1 MRKASV
7 GVGIGLWL
15 CVVGA
20 WAKMDVAHPQAFVR
34 GYDLHVSSPVLA
46 AWVVLPESCYTDMPS
61 GVDLPVVSFYGKE
74 GEPLPWRLAPTRT
87 QTDSSWHTLLS
98 RYEPSGQ
105 SVQAKESRLSWNVR
119 QVISSG
125 SVETS
130 AEQITGSLS
139 TVLPATNVRRWWIDG
154 RSSRMVAIR
163 LQADSLSDFVGE
175 ATLDGSQD
183 LVHWQTVAS
192 GIGVAY
198 WSADP
203 FQVRALDIAVGDS
216 FAYYRVGIHVR
227 QGNLSGKL
235 SFLGLRTTAVSSHG
249 LRQLQVSAQTTDSAG
264 WSYRLPGAYPVS
276 GIRVETAM
284 VGTWGRGIA
293 EYRTSD
299 SAEWQSAGEFV
310 AYRWQS
316 ASGQEFR
323 SGFSTWDTSIR
334 ASQWRLRPQTT
345 TSAFGQSAPR
355 LEIQWRPDT
364 LEFAPGGRPDV
375 LLAVGTHPDRWGR
388 IEGLPDEM
396 PRAGLQARIVGSHT
410 LGGKDMLLP
419 PGNGS
424 RKWVVWLA
432 LGAALLLLAYL
443 AFRLWRE
450 MGNAHMT
457 QE

>member
-1 MRKASV
+1 MLKAAVGLGMGLLFGAV
-7 GVGIGLWL
+7 GV
-15 CVVGA
+15 

-74 GEPLPWRLAPTRT
+74 GEPLPWRLAPT
-87 QTDSSWHTLLS
+87 QKNTDSSWHTLLS

-125 SVETS
+125 GVAGS
-130 AEQITGSLS
+130 AEHLAGSIT
-139 TVLPATNVRRWWIDG
+139 TVSPATTWQRWWIDG
-154 RSSRMVAIR
+154 RAGRMEAIR
-163 LQADSLSDFVGE
+163 LQADSLTDFVGE

-183 LVHWQTVAS
+183 LVHWQTMAS

-216 FAYYRVGIHVR
+216 FAYYRVGINVR

-235 SFLGLRTTAVSSHG
+235 AFLGLRTTEVSSQG
-249 LRQLQVSAQTTDSAG
+249 LRQLQVSAQSTDSAG
-264 WSYRLPGAYPVS
+264 WTYQLPGAYPVS
-276 GIRVETAM
+276 GIRVETAT

-299 SAEWQSAGEFV
+299 SADWQSAGEFV
-310 AYRWQS
+310 TYRWQS

-323 SGFSTWDTSIR
+323 SGSSTWESVIR

-345 TSAFGQSAPR
+345 MSAFGQSAPR

-388 IEGLPDEM
+388 IESLADEM
-396 PRAGLQARIVGSHT
+396 PRAGLQAHIVESHT

-432 LGAALLLLAYL
+432 LGAALLLLTYL

-450 MGNAHMT
+450 MGHAHMT